1 MNILKKFRFFYLI
14 LATFSLFSCSKDIHF
29 SGISEASFIQLNESY
44 LTQELTKS
52 DVLEILG
59 APLVTENSESL
70 WIYRIEKEQGNAT
83 FKKAIHNKTLKLYF
97 ENNILKSVE
106 EINLN

>member
-1 MNILKKFRFFYLI
+1 MNIFKKFRFFYLV

-44 LTQELTKS
+44 LIQELTKS
-52 DVLEILG
+52 EVIEMLG
-59 APLVTENSESL
+59 APLVTENSDDL
-70 WIYRIEKEQGNAT
+70 WIYRTEKERGNAT
-83 FKKAIHNKTLKLYF
+83 FKKIIYNKTLKLYF
-97 ENNILKSVE
+97 ENSILRSVE

>member
-14 LATFSLFSCSKDIHF
+14 LATFSLFSCSKDINF

-70 WIYRIEKEQGNAT
+70 WIYRIEKEQGRYRA
-83 FKKAIHNKTLKLYF
+83 YRP
-97 ENNILKSVE
+97 SS
-106 EINLN
+106 